1 MTALSVAIIDNN
13 CFVTD
18 KVTEMLTGSDEFAMG
33 CVAETVDEMM
43 SALRDGQVT
52 IDVVLLDFFLADA
65 SRAIDNVDRIL
76 TSGLPLLVVSSEPDH
91 PDVTA
96 LLQLRPVSFLST
108 TELMHELLD
117 AIRRVANG
125 DMVMKQATMTRLR
138 SAAPL
143 PSPNLTPRQLDVFRL
158 WASTGMPAKQL
169 ASRLGISEDVTRD
182 HMTQIR
188 EKFRHIGKPV
198 EDAVT
203 RYETAIKYGYIAPP
217 RERR

>member
-1 MTALSVAIIDNN
+1 MTTRSVAIIDNN

-18 KVTEMLTGSDEFAMG
+18 KVTEMLVGSDEFAMG

-43 SALRDGQVT
+43 SAWRQGQA

-76 TSGLPLLVVSSEPDH
+76 TAGLPLLVVSSEPDH
-91 PDVTA
+91 PDVIA
-96 LLQLRPVSFLST
+96 LLQLRRVSFLST
-108 TELMHELLD
+108 TELMRELLD

-125 DMVMKQATMTRLR
+125 DLVMKQATVTRLH
-138 SAAPL
+138 SVTPL
-143 PSPNLTPRQLDVFRL
+143 SSPNLTPRQLDVFRL

-169 ASRLGISEDVTRD
+169 ATRLGISEDVTRD
-182 HMTQIR
+182 HMAQIR
-188 EKFRHIGKPV
+188 DKFARIGTPV
-198 EDAVT
+198 EDPVT
-203 RYETAIKYGYIAPP
+203 RYETAIKYGYIPAP